1 MSINIEKIMEEAK
14 ENGFDFVG
22 PLDISTMQPMEE
34 VRDMCAADKCH
45 AYNKNWACPPACGTV
60 DECAAE
66 IKTYTTGIIVQ
77 SSVTLEDEF
86 DFEGIQELGERHGK
100 TSVKFNKYLHESYPD
115 LKILPLTAGGCSF
128 CKECTYPDAPCR
140 FPDMMMSP
148 LEGYGVFVS
157 DLCTKN
163 NIPYNRGKG
172 TLTYVGAFL
181 FA

>member
-1 MSINIEKIMEEAK
+1 MSINIEKLAAEAL
-14 ENGFDFVG
+14 ENGFDFVTD
-22 PLDISTMQPMEE
+22 LDISTMNPMDE

-45 AYNKNWACPPACGTV
+45 AYNKNWSCPPACGTV
-60 DECAAE
+60 SECAAE
-66 IKTYTTGIIVQ
+66 IKEYTTGLIVQ
-77 SSVTLEDEF
+77 STITLEDEF
-86 DFEGIQELGERHGK
+86 DFEGIQELGVRHGK
-100 TSVKFNKYLHESYPD
+100 TSVQFTKFLRDNYPD
-115 LKILPLTAGGCSF
+115 MKILPLTAGGCTF

-140 FPDMMMSP
+140 FPDMRMSP
-148 LEGYGVFVS
+148 LEGYGIFVS